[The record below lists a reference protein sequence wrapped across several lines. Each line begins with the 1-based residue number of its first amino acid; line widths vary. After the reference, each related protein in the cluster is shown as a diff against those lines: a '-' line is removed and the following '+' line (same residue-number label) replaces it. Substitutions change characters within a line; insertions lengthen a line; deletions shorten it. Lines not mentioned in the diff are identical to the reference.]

1 MLDAFPPIPAVGRAP
16 VPKDFASSPIA
27 ARLGEDKTSTFREV
41 RVPPAHGRA
50 GKDDSGFD
58 DWKKRTD
65 NLAAAVLAAARVWR
79 APGSPPAK
87 PMDNAAT
94 PAAESSNA
102 HQDTEQDEGRRGNG
116 HTHVPSSYM
125 HEEQHQATADVR
137 GDEFDNP
144 LSDKEEMRDLLSDWD
159 LSQSVAAD
167 QPKAVAASESVG
179 LAASIS
185 GCFLVYLGLFQTLS
199 YASVNVAVQL
209 YMVNVLHRFMY

>member
-125 HEEQHQATADVR
+125 HEEQHQATADQLINDR
-137 GDEFDNP
+137 GLINCP
-144 LSDKEEMRDLLSDWD
+144 STGPSYICRPYGMLGPGARCPMAVML
-159 LSQSVAAD
+159 
-167 QPKAVAASESVG
+167 QPSTCHANECMVLRTNVNASSNRE
-179 LAASIS
+179 
-185 GCFLVYLGLFQTLS
+185 
-199 YASVNVAVQL
+199 
-209 YMVNVLHRFMY
+209 